1 MALNVV
7 RQGIEVERLVGESEF
22 QTQVRAEAL
31 VPGAGRESAE
41 VLMAD
46 GFASV
51 SGAEAQNGRAVI
63 SGMVYCQAAYRLG
76 QEGGARALTAQAPFE
91 QAAEIEGTAP
101 KMSVQVEGGVDHVE
115 AVYESGH
122 MIFYVTVTLRV
133 RVCSLETVEAVS
145 DVEGVDGV
153 QRRTQEVCS
162 AKLNAETS
170 DSLTLEDDV
179 KLPAALNARVTLM
192 QWAEP
197 VVERTERDL
206 GGVRVS
212 GEVKVEALIASGVL
226 TRPVALVRY
235 ALPFERLISLPDWIA
250 GEPEAAAE
258 VSRLKVDVDEAE
270 EGEDSELEIKCSVN
284 ITVRMNGQDC
294 MTVLTDVY
302 STGSTALQGTGETLR
317 LCGGVR
323 RCSGQESFRST
334 VLLPEGAPGVGTVLA
349 VRAHPA
355 VSGWRE
361 EDGRAIAE
369 GVLEATVLYMQAGE
383 EVLSSAQAELPFTVR
398 MDCLPG
404 EGAWVHAS
412 ASDAEASA
420 LMSDRLELRC
430 TLRVQAAERT
440 AEEAEVLTEVQEA
453 EAAAAPGGVGI
464 CYPQP
469 GETLW
474 SIGKKYRISEADLRA
489 ANGDMEEAQA
499 GKPLLILKTPTPRQ
513 HNPA

>member
-1 MALNVV
+1 MALKVIK
-7 RQGIEVERLVGESEF
+7 QGIEVERLVGESEI

-31 VPGAGRESAE
+31 VPGAGRESAA

-46 GFASV
+46 GFAVV
-51 SGAEAQNGRAVI
+51 SGVEAQNDRAVV
-63 SGMVYCQAAYRLG
+63 SGTVHCQAAYRLG

-91 QAAEIEGTAP
+91 QIAEIEGVTP
-101 KMSVQVEGGVDHVE
+101 KMSVQTECGVDHVE

-133 RVCSLETVEAVS
+133 RVCSLDTVEAAS
-145 DVEGVDGV
+145 DVEGVEGV
-153 QRRTQEVCS
+153 QRKTQEICS

-170 DSLTLEDDV
+170 DSVTLEDEV

-270 EGEDSELEIKCSVN
+270 EGEEAELEIRCSLN

-302 STGSTALQGTGETLR
+302 STGDTMLEGSVQTLR
-317 LCGGVR
+317 LCAGVR
-323 RCSGQESFRST
+323 TCQGQESFRST
-334 VLLPEGAPGVGTVLA
+334 MLLPEGAPGVGTVLA
-349 VRAHPA
+349 VRVHPV
-355 VSGWRE
+355 VSGWRQ
-361 EDGRAIAE
+361 DGGQTLAE

-383 EVLSSAQAELPFTVR
+383 EVLSSAQAELPFAIR
-398 MDCLPG
+398 MDCAPG
-404 EGAWVHAS
+404 EGAWIRA
-412 ASDAEASA
+412 AATDAEATA

-430 TLRVQAAERT
+430 TLRAQAAERT
-440 AEEAEVLTEVQEA
+440 AMEAAVLTDVWEA
-453 EAAAAPGGVGI
+453 EAVSLPGGVGI

-474 SIGKKYRISEADLRA
+474 SIGKKYRISEASLRA
-489 ANGDMEEAQA
+489 ANGDAEEAQT
-499 GKPLLILKTPTPRQ
+499 GKPLLILRRRG
-513 HNPA
+513 